1 MSVFVFSAITFS
13 ACAVLFEDVFGEI
26 FLFMRE
32 REKEYA
38 NMIYTGLCGDSLVQV
53 CDMRF
58 AHM

>member
-32 REKEYA
+32 RGRVRVYDL
-38 NMIYTGLCGDSLVQV
+38 YGLRGDSLVQV

>member
-32 REKEYA
+32 REGEYA
-38 NMIYTGLCGDSLVQV
+38 YMIYTLGPGLASLS
-53 CDMRF
+53 
-58 AHM
+58 ASL

>member
-32 REKEYA
+32 RERERVREYDLYIRVYA
-38 NMIYTGLCGDSLVQV
+38 EIVWC
-53 CDMRF
+53 RF
-58 AHM
+58 VT